1 MKRCVNI
8 LYRIAVKL
16 KTEGMFFKVCLRL
29 SSRSSRR
36 RPS

>member
-16 KTEGMFFKVCLRL
+16 KTEGMFFKV
-29 SSRSSRR
+29 SSCADSCW
-36 RPS
+36 